1 MSTSGAAKEL
11 RSIKAG
17 QLDVHTSP
25 LARSFRHRGVLLVPQ
40 LPHTVP
46 VPAPAP
52 GADWSGLSTALR
64 PGVVGCRLLEC
75 QRGEAAPLRVC

>member
-1 MSTSGAAKEL
+1 MQAGWQHTSVQVGPRQGYWHQTCLVADTDIN
-11 RSIKAG
+11 IKCNHKCG
-17 QLDVHTSP
+17 VSSQDGWHTSP

-52 GADWSGLSTALR
+52 GAA
-64 PGVVGCRLLEC
+64 
-75 QRGEAAPLRVC
+75 